1 MNMKNEILG
10 FLQKVKPGAEIPSSY
25 DYSYDAAEKSLTLK
39 LRVEGLKANM
49 QDNEAAFESW
59 AIALK
64 FYLKDKVN
72 TVIIDWERDLA
83 KGEDGYYHFNRFVYR
98 LAKFVQTYS
107 WARSAKTIPCI
118 PSLLYCNAP
127 SQKADGINNKKAD
140 SETGLEGRYVLAH
153 SKDYKA
159 INQQLPVGL
168 FERKISRDTHYTTG
182 GKSAIDI
189 WAITKEGHCLSI
201 FELKKSDNNPLGII
215 SELMFY
221 TNVLDDIMSHRI
233 MYEENGKTQN
243 AIQNNTRGFKSLYEA
258 YSTGSINSIEA
269 IFLADELH
277 MLLSEDLIEFINAS
291 ARFKYKK
298 ISFKHKKCHE

>member
-1 MNMKNEILG
+1 MRDKDEILG
-10 FLQKVKPGAEIPSSY
+10 FLQKVKPRAEIPSSY
-25 DYSYDAAEKSLTLK
+25 DYSYDAAEKSLSLK
-39 LRVEGLKANM
+39 LRVKGLKANM
-49 QDNEAAFESW
+49 QDDEAAFESW

-127 SQKADGINNKKAD
+127 SQEADDINNKKAD
-140 SETGLEGRYVLAH
+140 SETRLECQYVQTH
-153 SKDYKA
+153 SKEYDA
-159 INQQLPVGL
+159 MNRQLPVGL
-168 FERKISRDTHYTTG
+168 FERKVSRNTHYTTG

-189 WAITKEGHCLSI
+189 WAIKGHCLSI
-201 FELKKSDNNPLGII
+201 FELKKRDNNPLGII

-243 AIQNNTRGFKSLYEA
+243 TIRRNIREFRTLHEA
-258 YSTGSINSIEA
+258 YSNGLINSIEA

-277 MLLSEDLIEFINAS
+277 TLLSEDLIKFINES
-291 ARFKYKK
+291 ALFKYKN
-298 ISFKHKKCHE
+298 ISFKHKKYHE